1 MEAGFGIRIGGPR
14 DYAPDPRRRHDGD
27 ICRIGKAGARQRSR
41 RWARLSFFAAVAAI
55 LSPARS
61 DSPPQRE
68 PVAVA
73 GQWLARLRLILIPVP
88 QRVGG

>member
-1 MEAGFGIRIGGPR
+1 MLLIHTGGMTALFAGSARPVGGSGR
-14 DYAPDPRRRHDGD
+14 
-27 ICRIGKAGARQRSR
+27 AGGRGSVC
-41 RWARLSFFAAVAAI
+41 FAAVAAF

-73 GQWLARLRLILIPVP
+73 GQWLARLRLILRPVP